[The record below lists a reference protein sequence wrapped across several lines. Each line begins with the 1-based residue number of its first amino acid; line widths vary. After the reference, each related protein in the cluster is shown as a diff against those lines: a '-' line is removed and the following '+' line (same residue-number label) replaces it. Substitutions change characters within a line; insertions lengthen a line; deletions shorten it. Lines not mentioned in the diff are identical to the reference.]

1 MSMLE
6 QVISGLKDLL
16 DNGEITEEEYQIMR
30 KAQEDKSKNEAWL

>member
-16 DNGEITEEEYQIMR
+16 DNGVITEDEYEKMR
-30 KAQEDKSKNEAWL
+30 EAQEE

>member
-16 DNGEITEEEYQIMR
+16 DNGEITEEEYQIM
-30 KAQEDKSKNEAWL
+30 QEDESKNEAWL